1 MLQLSHINSQGQMV
15 FWLEDERTGRGEIA
29 WHEEVAGVVYTSS
42 FKAGYEIFKQFES
55 NPAL

>member
-1 MLQLSHINSQGQMV
+1 MV
-15 FWLEDERTGRGEIA
+15 FWLVEDERTGRGEIT